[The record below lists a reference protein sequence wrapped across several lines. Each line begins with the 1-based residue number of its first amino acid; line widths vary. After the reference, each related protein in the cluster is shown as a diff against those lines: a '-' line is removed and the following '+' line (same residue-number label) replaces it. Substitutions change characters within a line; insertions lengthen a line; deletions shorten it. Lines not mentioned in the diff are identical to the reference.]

1 MESEIENSN
10 LNGCIRIQDAA
21 TQCRKSSTLP
31 HISGIWALDVVKQGW
46 NAGEL
51 CIVGGRPAIGK
62 TGFVLS
68 LMANLSRA
76 NIPVV
81 LLSATDTMNG
91 RFISRAVS
99 ALEEVES
106 PVVGTDDAQFYI
118 NMNTAMTLSFIHDN
132 VKAMIEKKDIKVVF
146 IETLQSIFD
155 SEPDGNTRE
164 GMEHICHE
172 LMVMSREFN
181 IPFIVTSNMN
191 RSVEYREGYEGK
203 LPQITDLRSSGA
215 IENAADSIL
224 LLFRP
229 EYYMIFEDSY
239 HNNLHG
245 LEKVI
250 IAKNKYGDTG
260 EVWLRFN
267 KALGTVKDMD
277 QSIMAPKHL

>member
-1 MESEIENSN
+1 METESDNST

-21 TQCRKSSTLP
+21 TECRKHSPLP
-31 HISGIWALDVVKQGW
+31 LISGIWALDEVKQGW
-46 NAGEL
+46 NVGEL
-51 CIVGGRPAIGK
+51 CIVGGRPAMGK

-68 LMANLSRA
+68 LMAGMSRA
-76 NIPVV
+76 SVPVL
-81 LLSATDTMNG
+81 LLSATDTMNE
-91 RFISRAVS
+91 RFVSRAIS
-99 ALEEVES
+99 ALAEVEN
-106 PVVGTDDAQFYI
+106 PVICTDDAPFYV
-118 NMNTAMTLSFIHDN
+118 NLNTGMTLSFIHDN
-132 VKAMIEKKDIKVVF
+132 VKAMIEQNGIKVVF

-172 LMVMSREFN
+172 LMVMTREFN

-191 RSVEYREGYEGK
+191 RSVENREGYDGK

-229 EYYMIFEDSY
+229 EYYRLFEDSD
-239 HNNLHG
+239 HHDLHC

-260 EVWLRFN
+260 KVWLRYN
-267 KALGTVKDMD
+267 EALGTVRDMD
-277 QSIMAPKHL
+277 QNKMKPSSF

>member
-1 MESEIENSN
+1 MENKLENSN
-10 LNGCIRIQDAA
+10 HNGCIRIQDAT
-21 TQCRKSSTLP
+21 TQCRENSSLP

-46 NAGEL
+46 NADEL

-81 LLSATDTMNG
+81 LLSATDTVND
-91 RFISRAVS
+91 RFVSRAIN
-99 ALEEVES
+99 ALDEVGS
-106 PVVGTDDAQFYI
+106 PVVGPEDAPFYM
-118 NMNTAMTLSFIHDN
+118 NMNTAMTLSFIRDN
-132 VKAMIEKKDIKVVF
+132 VKAMIEQKDIKVVF

-172 LMVMSREFN
+172 LLVMSREFN
-181 IPFIVTSNMN
+181 IPFIVTSDLN
-191 RSVEYREGYEGK
+191 RSVEYREGFEGK
-203 LPQITDLRSSGA
+203 HPQITDLRSSGA

-239 HNNLHG
+239 HNDLHG
-245 LEKVI
+245 LVKVI
-250 IAKNKYGDTG
+250 IAKNRYGDTG

-267 KALGTVKDMD
+267 KESGTVKDMD
-277 QSIMAPKHL
+277 QNKMKPNRF

>member
-1 MESEIENSN
+1 MEKEIENIN
-10 LNGCIRIQDAA
+10 LKGCIRIQDAA
-21 TQCRKSSTLP
+21 IQCKKHSSLP

-76 NIPVV
+76 NIPVL
-81 LLSATDTMNG
+81 LLSATDTMND
-91 RFISRAVS
+91 RFVSRAVC
-99 ALEEVES
+99 ALDEVES
-106 PVVGTDDAQFYI
+106 PVVDSEDAQFYI
-118 NMNTAMTLSFIHDN
+118 NMNTAMTLSFIRDN
-132 VKAMIEKKDIKVVF
+132 VKAMIERKGIKVVF

-155 SEPDGNTRE
+155 SESDGNTRE
-164 GMEHICHE
+164 GMEHVCHE
-172 LMVMSREFN
+172 LTVMSREFN
-181 IPFIVTSNMN
+181 TPFIVTSNMN
-191 RSVEYREGYEGK
+191 RSVENREGYEGK
-203 LPQITDLRSSGA
+203 LPQISDLRSSGA
-215 IENAADSIL
+215 IENAADSII

-239 HNNLHG
+239 HHDLHG

-250 IAKNKYGDTG
+250 IAKNKFGDTG

-267 KALGTVKDMD
+267 KEIGTVKDMD
-277 QSIMAPKHL
+277 QNKMKPNHF